1 MINRIP
7 FYRVL
12 VLVIAFSPL
21 SLFSQSD
28 SAAIEKLRTE
38 SGVDPT
44 RVATRVGLSILVQDQ
59 RERAGI
65 ITNRLAI
72 NLGVNRWSINAK
84 LETAARTTGIPGT
97 GFESSFGDFRLN
109 ILNAF
114 FVKGKHALAANAE
127 FLVPTAKPGFGQPY
141 FSVTPALTYSYTINP
156 TLFFAIQP
164 QYTFDLISD
173 PGYPDLS
180 VLTIRTFLAKFTK
193 TGYFFVLEPRPI
205 IDFGNSKTDL
215 VISPIIGKSLGSG
228 FNLILLGEFP
238 VTNNIHDTRGIVW
251 QFGFNKNF

>member
-1 MINRIP
+1 MKKILFILLAGGLFINGD
-7 FYRVL
+7 
-12 VLVIAFSPL
+12 A
-21 SLFSQSD
+21 QTD
-28 SAAIEKLRTE
+28 SAALEKLRTE

-44 RVATRVGLSILVQDQ
+44 RVATRVGLSVIAQDQ
-59 RERAGI
+59 RGQAGI
-65 ITNRLAI
+65 ITNRLSM
-72 NLGVNRWSINAK
+72 NLGVGRWSLNAK
-84 LETAARTTGIPGT
+84 LETATKTSGIPGT

-114 FVKGKHALAANAE
+114 FVKGKHALAGNAE

-156 TLFFAIQP
+156 SLIFAIQP

-173 PGYPDLS
+173 PAFPDLS
-180 VLTIRTFLAKFTK
+180 VITIRCFLAKFTK
-193 TGYFFVLEPRPI
+193 TGYFFVIEPRPI
-205 IDFGNSKTDL
+205 FDLGNDKFDF
-215 VISPIIGKSLGSG
+215 VISPIMGKSLGGG
-228 FNLILLGEFP
+228 FNLILLTEIP